1 MGLKRGRKAQ
11 GQRAIE
17 SLAKGVQDPA
27 IENNPNR
34 QKRRPDAPLPSEG
47 NQGGVGSARRKAKEY
62 EHITV
67 TGSKGE
73 TYKIAVPA
81 SYIQQVPRVWEWNE
95 ERYIVAEYIAKGI
108 PFSQIPDQPDV
119 TIRSRMTIYGWLEH
133 PEFKEHIDAL
143 IMETGWASRR
153 ERLNNMQRLNNMLF
167 TKVAR
172 ELDSVK
178 LTDKSLGAVLSALQ
192 MNAKFIAQEKGE
204 FVEESKVT
212 QDTNVTAK
220 VSTVSASMDAML
232 ASKSAEE
239 RARLEEEFDKQA
251 DDLIRS
257 ITGDK

>member
-17 SLAKGVQDPA
+17 ELAKGVQEPA
-27 IENNPNR
+27 IEQNPNR

-47 NQGGVGSARRKAKEY
+47 NQEGTGSTRRKTKEFA
-62 EHITV
+62 HISV

-73 TYKIAVPA
+73 VYKIAVPI
-81 SYIQQVPRVWEWNE
+81 SYVQAVPKTWEWNE
-95 ERYIVAEYIAKGI
+95 ERYHVAELIAKGI
-108 PFSQIPDQPDV
+108 PFAQIPDQPGV
-119 TIRSRMTIYGWLEH
+119 TIKSRMTIYGWLEH

-167 TKVAR
+167 NKVAK
-172 ELDSVK
+172 ELDGVK

-220 VSTVSASMDAML
+220 VATVSASVDSML
-232 ASKSAEE
+232 SSKSAEE
-239 RARLEEEFDKQA
+239 RARLEEEFDAMA
-251 DDLIRS
+251 DNLIRS

>member
-11 GQRAIE
+11 GQQAIE
-17 SLAKGVQDPA
+17 SLAKGVQAPA
-27 IENNPNR
+27 IKDNPNK
-34 QKRRPDAPLPSEG
+34 QKRRVDAPLPSEG
-47 NQGGVGSARRKAKEY
+47 NQEGTGSTRRKTKDFVN
-62 EHITV
+62 ITV

-73 TYKIAVPA
+73 VYNIAVPA
-81 SYIQQVPRVWEWNE
+81 SYTQAVPKVWEWNE
-95 ERYIVAEYIAKGI
+95 ERYHVAELIASGI

-167 TKVAR
+167 NKVAN
-172 ELDSVK
+172 ELDSIK

-220 VSTVSASMDAML
+220 VSTISASMDSML
-232 ASKSAEE
+232 SSKSAEE
-239 RARLEEEFDKQA
+239 RAKLEEEFDKQA
-251 DDLIRS
+251 DDLIRG